1 MNRWTQTRAARFLAP
16 SSQRLPSTN
25 FLLKKKIRN
34 LKDTRWVS
42 AQHHMSND
50 MLSCDWY
57 NYKMAHWPQGVF
69 TFLWKTPFEEQQKH
83 FKYMLYLLPCF
94 LHLWLYFGA
103 IHFPR
108 TCQFCLTC
116 WIFVF
121 LQIEN
126 IRRKHN
132 YLPFIMELLKT
143 LAEYQQLIPLV
154 EKVCCS
160 KLSSCVIILH
170 MILVWVLLWLTHI
183 ENYINYNS
191 Y

>member
-83 FKYMLYLLPCF
+83 FKYRLYLLPCF
-94 LHLWLYFGA
+94 LPPLTLLWCYSFPSHMSILPHLLDFCVPADWKHPAEAQLPSFYHGA
-103 IHFPR
+103 TEDTGRVPAVDTVGGEGVLF
-108 TCQFCLTC
+108 
-116 WIFVF
+116 
-121 LQIEN
+121 QIIIMCNN
-126 IRRKHN
+126 IAHD
-132 YLPFIMELLKT
+132 LGLSFT
-143 LAEYQQLIPLV
+143 LAYTYW
-154 EKVCCS
+154 
-160 KLSSCVIILH
+160 KLYKL
-170 MILVWVLLWLTHI
+170 
-183 ENYINYNS
+183 
-191 Y
+191 